1 MASNDDEGDLQ
12 NSNTEKIEMTEVK
25 PSLIEAIY
33 EDDKAQL
40 LTHTKRLFQSGSE
53 PLDRRVVSKL
63 LQLCCASDSVECA
76 VALVNGEFG
85 TVPLVNETN
94 EAGWSPLHTAAKS
107 HAKRCVEVLL
117 KKRARTD
124 LKTKDGRSLLPLQ
137 LSLSCSR

>member
-1 MASNDDEGDLQ
+1 MA
-12 NSNTEKIEMTEVK
+12 EVK

-63 LQLCCASDSVECA
+63 LELCCASDSVECA
-76 VALVNGEFG
+76 SSLVNGEFG
-85 TVPLVNETN
+85 TVPLVNEMN

-117 KKRARTD
+117 KKRD
-124 LKTKDGRSLLPLQ
+124 LKTKDGHSLLPLE